1 MWTILLWVLKW
12 FVLVFVLGF
21 GLANHVHCNF
31 ESWRRRFLELVKLLS
46 VIILLSAL
54 LYRFPILLEPGE
66 ILQKLARFMM
76 AVMWYYVVGM
86 IEMFVI
92 CALWLGVFYYFMDRK
107 GRDRGC

>member
-1 MWTILLWVLKW
+1 
-12 FVLVFVLGF
+12 
-21 GLANHVHCNF
+21 
-31 ESWRRRFLELVKLLS
+31 
-46 VIILLSAL
+46 
-54 LYRFPILLEPGE
+54 
-66 ILQKLARFMM
+66 M